1 MSAKHTPGPWIVE
14 YDKEGAWEV
23 ASPNGSRTNGY
34 LVVCSRKAHH
44 LMADQMNANARLIA
58 TAPEL
63 LEALQTIRG
72 VILLQRDVIERGM
85 QAKAWALPLEVIDA
99 AIQKATA
106 GESE

>member
-1 MSAKHTPGPWIVE
+1 MSAYTKGPWIVE

-58 TAPEL
+58 AAPEL
-63 LEALQTIRG
+63 LEALQRIVNNPEARIGGDIRAG
-72 VILLQRDVIERGM
+72 AIAAI
-85 QAKAWALPLEVIDA
+85 AKAA
-99 AIQKATA
+99 A
-106 GESE
+106 